1 MNMSRSKIVAILTG
15 FISVLICILYL
26 LLITI
31 FDFRSFLNE
40 HIINL
45 SENMA
50 IVLLVIDYHPL
61 PLISQLL
68 LL

>member
-1 MNMSRSKIVAILTG
+1 MNMSRSKIVALLTG

-26 LLITI
+26 LLITV

-40 HIINL
+40 HIVNL

-50 IVLLVIDYHPL
+50 IVWLEIDYHP
-61 PLISQLL
+61 
-68 LL
+68 

>member
-1 MNMSRSKIVAILTG
+1 MNISRSKIVAILTG

-40 HIINL
+40 HIVNL

-50 IVLLVIDYHPL
+50 IVWLEIDYHPL

-68 LL
+68 L

>member
-1 MNMSRSKIVAILTG
+1 MNISRSKIVAILTG

-31 FDFRSFLNE
+31 FDFRSF
-40 HIINL
+40 INDYIVSL

-50 IVLLVIDYHPL
+50 KVFLEIGYHP
-61 PLISQLL
+61 
-68 LL
+68 

>member
-1 MNMSRSKIVAILTG
+1 MSRSKIIAIVTG
-15 FISVLICILYL
+15 CISVLICIFYL

-40 HIINL
+40 HIPNL

-50 IVLLVIDYHPL
+50 IVLVEIDYHP
-61 PLISQLL
+61 
-68 LL
+68 

>member
-1 MNMSRSKIVAILTG
+1 MNISRSKIVAILTG

-40 HIINL
+40 HIVNL

-50 IVLLVIDYHPL
+50 TVWLVID
-61 PLISQLL
+61 
-68 LL
+68 

>member
-40 HIINL
+40 HIVNL

-50 IVLLVIDYHPL
+50 IVWLEIDYYP
-61 PLISQLL
+61 
-68 LL
+68 

>member
-1 MNMSRSKIVAILTG
+1 MNISRSKIVAILTG

-31 FDFRSFLNE
+31 FDFRSFLNDY
-40 HIINL
+40 IVNL

-50 IVLLVIDYHPL
+50 IVWLEIEYYP
-61 PLISQLL
+61 
-68 LL
+68 

>member
-1 MNMSRSKIVAILTG
+1 MNVSRSKIVAILTG

-40 HIINL
+40 HIVNL

-50 IVLLVIDYHPL
+50 IVWLEIDYHP
-61 PLISQLL
+61 
-68 LL
+68 